1 MLHIQKWR
9 VQRQNNP
16 KLQVENI
23 FVCYDLCDEIPSKN
37 WWKSQSFPNDSMH
50 FTCKTK
56 LFYCCDSADG
66 FFMLVPVGCN
76 GKFHWIIHL
85 VEITFIAPYLHLH

>member
-1 MLHIQKWR
+1 MFHIQKWR

-23 FVCYDLCDEIPSKN
+23 FVCYDLCDEIPNKN
-37 WWKSQSFPNDSMH
+37 WWKSQSFNALYLQNKVVLLLWQ
-50 FTCKTK
+50 CGRI
-56 LFYCCDSADG
+56 FYVSTG
-66 FFMLVPVGCN
+66 GCN